1 MDITTNTIATNAIT
15 INNVAIGFPDGF
27 RNYATQTMTV
37 ACAITGLANGVT
49 PNVTF
54 PCLELP
60 TAMTSTGNSAWS
72 ASNTDSYAAQPY
84 ALTIA
89 GKNIAFTVAD
99 DGSVSN
105 IIVG

>member
-1 MDITTNTIATNAIT
+1 MNTNSIAVS
-15 INNVAIGFPDGF
+15 NVAIDFPGSF
-27 RNYATQTMTV
+27 KNYATQTMTV
-37 ACAITGLANGVT
+37 ACAIAGLADGVT

-60 TAMTSTGNSAWS
+60 TAMTSTGNSTWS

-84 ALTIA
+84 SLTIA
-89 GKNIAFTVAD
+89 GQNVAFTVAD

-105 IIVG
+105 IVVG

>member
-1 MDITTNTIATNAIT
+1 MDITTNAIT
-15 INNVAIGFPDGF
+15 VSNVAISFPGGFK
-27 RNYATQTMTV
+27 NYATQTMTV
-37 ACAITGLANGVT
+37 VCAITGLADGVT

-60 TAMTSTGNSAWS
+60 TAMTSTGNGAWS
-72 ASNTDSYAAQPY
+72 ASNTDSYAAEPY
-84 ALTIA
+84 SLTIA
-89 GKNIAFTVAD
+89 GKNVAFTVAD